1 MAHYRTDQVI
11 NSHCELI
18 NSCLSSHP
26 LEDFTFKGL
35 GAIALDETVGRLSG
49 FPRTLLASFLD
60 AASAGPGSEA
70 LTAGFGAR

>member
-1 MAHYRTDQVI
+1 MTHYSKDQEI
-11 NSHCELI
+11 NSYCEL
-18 NSCLSSHP
+18 SCFSSHP
-26 LEDFTFKGL
+26 WEDLTFKGL
-35 GAIALDETVGRLSG
+35 GAILLDETAGRLSG